1 MQPTVTGHRLTLWT
15 QEKHVTTVLLAC
27 DTQSRQCGA
36 TKRLE
41 NNHWLSDPEQR
52 RNLVCNYLRLLTVP
66 GGDGVVG
73 AEHDVVPV
81 HGMEL
86 QRLGGRAMAP
96 CLVAQAYPGL
106 DLLEHLHHGSSVCHV
121 CSVRRSATDWAGPV
135 LVSILSIRRVWR
147 GAHATLASP
156 RYCAGG
162 RDALPCSC
170 HQHRVSTKLEAS
182 KTFQKIEKVIF
193 KASLRL

>member
-147 GAHATLASP
+147 GEEHMPHWPAPATVQGGGT
-156 RYCAGG
+156 RYPAAATNTGCPQNQ
-162 RDALPCSC
+162 R
-170 HQHRVSTKLEAS
+170 RVKLS
-182 KTFQKIEKVIF
+182 RK
-193 KASLRL
+193 